1 MRGRVGLRT
10 VLSLSAVL
18 IAAFV
23 AHAAA
28 AASLRVVAT
37 TSDLASLARVVAGD
51 LAEVETIVPPA
62 ADSEAFEPRPSDLA
76 KLKGAAVV
84 VRVGLGYDHWLDKLL
99 AMHADTAVNRI
110 AGQMQ
115 AFLVGMHS
123 LWRWVVLIAVLV
135 ALVRGLIGWLRGGDW
150 TGLDRQLSLLATTAL
165 DIQLLLGI
173 LLWITER
180 RWSDGAFFAFVHPLV
195 MIAAIAVAH
204 LGSIRI
210 RRETDAVARHRW
222 LALSLLVVLIL
233 VTAAIPSYSW
243 SRIWA

>member
-1 MRGRVGLRT
+1 
-10 VLSLSAVL
+10 
-18 IAAFV
+18 
-23 AHAAA
+23 
-28 AASLRVVAT
+28 
-37 TSDLASLARVVAGD
+37 
-51 LAEVETIVPPA
+51 
-62 ADSEAFEPRPSDLA
+62 
-76 KLKGAAVV
+76 
-84 VRVGLGYDHWLDKLL
+84 
-99 AMHADTAVNRI
+99 
-110 AGQMQ
+110 MQ

-135 ALVRGLIGWLRGGDW
+135 ALVRGLIGWLRGGAW

-243 SRIWA
+243 SRIWAG